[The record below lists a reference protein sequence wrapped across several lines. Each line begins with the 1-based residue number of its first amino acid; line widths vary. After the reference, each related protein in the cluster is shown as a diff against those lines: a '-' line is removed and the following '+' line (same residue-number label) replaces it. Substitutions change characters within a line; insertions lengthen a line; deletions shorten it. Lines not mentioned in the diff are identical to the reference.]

1 MCPRGARRSPRGHR
15 RTAGR
20 AHAESRLAATTRRGR
35 TRGQR
40 ALRWPI
46 MGGIST
52 FRNVRK
58 EGAHALGQ
66 RTRQT
71 PPNDEEEG
79 TMRTAVRLTV
89 AIVVLVLVGTL
100 AGPGTAQGK
109 HKVAFIYVG
118 PVGDA
123 GWTYQHDQAR
133 QYLEQTLGDRK
144 STRLNSSH
152 VKSSY

>member
-20 AHAESRLAATTRRGR
+20 AHAESRLAARTRRGR

-46 MGGIST
+46 MGGVST
-52 FRNVRK
+52 FRDVGN

-71 PPNDEEEG
+71 PTHEEEEG
-79 TMRTAVRLTV
+79 PMRTALRITV
-89 AIVVLVLVGTL
+89 AIVAVVLVGTL
-100 AGPGTAQGK
+100 AGPGTHPGK
-109 HKVAFIYVG
+109 
-118 PVGDA
+118 
-123 GWTYQHDQAR
+123 
-133 QYLEQTLGDRK
+133 
-144 STRLNSSH
+144 
-152 VKSSY
+152 

>member
-1 MCPRGARRSPRGHR
+1 MCLRGARRSPRGHR

-52 FRNVRK
+52 FRNVGK

-71 PPNDEEEG
+71 PPNDEEAG
-79 TMRTAVRLTV
+79 PTRRASDLTV
-89 AIVVLVLVGTL
+89 ALVLLVVVG
-100 AGPGTAQGK
+100 
-109 HKVAFIYVG
+109 
-118 PVGDA
+118 
-123 GWTYQHDQAR
+123 
-133 QYLEQTLGDRK
+133 YLDE
-144 STRLNSSH
+144 
-152 VKSSY
+152 